1 MLGSYHRPGGRI
13 KKDTPPLTHGTLAS
27 VPVLHFPPSP
37 VRDQQE
43 GALREAGSG
52 QSRRKR
58 QRGNEGRRYVSSQ
71 KGARSRAPG
80 THCLRA
86 AVPPSQECLEEEGG
100 LRFPANEREHQ
111 PKVPLNGERAA
122 AEWGRWW
129 SRPAGPEGPPTLL
142 PRASASL
149 RPPSQLKGLG
159 MWKVP

>member
-1 MLGSYHRPGGRI
+1 M
-13 KKDTPPLTHGTLAS
+13 
-27 VPVLHFPPSP
+27 FPPKKELGP
-37 VRDQQE
+37 
-43 GALREAGSG
+43 GLLAPTASG
-52 QSRRKR
+52 Q
-58 QRGNEGRRYVSSQ
+58 
-71 KGARSRAPG
+71 RSLLPES
-80 THCLRA
+80 
-86 AVPPSQECLEEEGG
+86 VWKKKGG

-149 RPPSQLKGLG
+149 RSPSQLKGLG